1 MTIKHHD
8 LLEITALKNFCDN
21 LRELNDPVIIKKNIE
36 FLLHYYSVINF
47 KLTPSSDKL
56 LFRSRKANPSGFNN
70 ISELNSPPSD
80 LTQAG
85 RLNESKKPIL
95 YLSQNI
101 SSTFDEI
108 RIEVG
113 DYVQVAAYRP
123 KMDIGP
129 HVAIIGDIKEV
140 FRWGSSRHSPVI
152 SDYVSKTL
160 REMTQNE
167 SKAYLSYIYTDSFLS
182 DLLTDKAASTMGYIH
197 TQSIGE
203 LLFKKHPH
211 LDGVCYQGIESE
223 GAWNLALKCPSAEKL
238 LEIESVWLFKV
249 EHLYGYGLYDHTLI
263 KSAKRIEENGHIHWV

>member
-47 KLTPSSDKL
+47 KLTSSSDKL

-108 RIEVG
+108 RIEGG
-113 DYVQVAAYRP
+113 DYVQW
-123 KMDIGP
+123 I
-129 HVAIIGDIKEV
+129 
-140 FRWGSSRHSPVI
+140 
-152 SDYVSKTL
+152 
-160 REMTQNE
+160 
-167 SKAYLSYIYTDSFLS
+167 
-182 DLLTDKAASTMGYIH
+182 
-197 TQSIGE
+197 
-203 LLFKKHPH
+203 
-211 LDGVCYQGIESE
+211 
-223 GAWNLALKCPSAEKL
+223 
-238 LEIESVWLFKV
+238 
-249 EHLYGYGLYDHTLI
+249 
-263 KSAKRIEENGHIHWV
+263 